1 MSDRAPCVKC
11 GMILHTGEGR
21 VTISFRV
28 NELSELALAT
38 SDKNVRDRLLCA
50 IGMLDPV
57 EQQLTYEAIIEAY
70 GDK

>member
-21 VTISFRV
+21 VIVSFRV
-28 NELSELALAT
+28 SELSELALAT
-38 SDKNVRDRLLCA
+38 SDRNVRDRLLCA

-70 GDK
+70 GGK